1 MTIEQQ
7 AMELQK
13 LKLGELRAKFRE
25 LVGADTKSNN
35 RPYLIKKILVAAQ
48 SRKPAPAEPKAA
60 EQAPGETKRAP
71 GETKRARKRAER
83 DPRLPAAG
91 TVLEREHDGKTIK
104 VKVLDDGFL
113 FRNKT
118 YRSLSAIA
126 KEATGTVWNGWLF
139 FNLIKRPVRETT
151 ASN

>member
-13 LKLGELRAKFRE
+13 LKLGELRAKYRE

-35 RPYLIKKILVAAQ
+35 RPYLIKKILIASQ
-48 SRKPAPAEPKAA
+48 SRKPAAPPEPRTE
-60 EQAPGETKRAP
+60 EQAPS
-71 GETKRARKRAER
+71 ETKRARKRAER
-83 DPRLPAAG
+83 DPRLPPVG
-91 TVLEREHDGKTIK
+91 TVLEREHEGKSIK
-104 VKVLDDGFL
+104 VKVLEDGFL
-113 FRNKT
+113 YRNKT

-139 FNLIKRPVRETT
+139 FNVIKRPTRHEERG
-151 ASN
+151 A